1 VSGSCLDEV
10 AAALVDGELD
20 HAARERAQRHL
31 AHCAVCRAEVE
42 AHRSLKARLSRLSVD
57 PPAPDL
63 ALTDRLLALSPPGT
77 DRLSSGQASP
87 GRPGTLRP
95 PSGPMGTRPL
105 GRRGVRRRRTAFV
118 TAAATVTAAL
128 GVVALALGGPST
140 AGSTPVDPATDSFI
154 LQHVG
159 TTGEVPR
166 VVRAT
171 FTDGGARAGR

>member
-1 VSGSCLDEV
+1 VSGSCLGEV

-20 HAARERAQRHL
+20 HAARERAHRHL
-31 AHCAVCRAEVE
+31 AHCAACRAEVE
-42 AHRSLKARLSRLSVD
+42 AHRRLKARLSRLSVA

-63 ALTDRLLALSPPGT
+63 ALTDRLLALSPPGA
-77 DRLSSGQASP
+77 DRLSAGQALP
-87 GRPGTLRP
+87 ERPATLRP
-95 PSGPMGTRPL
+95 PSGPTGTRPR
-105 GRRGVRRRRTAFV
+105 GRRGGRRTASV
-118 TAAATVTAAL
+118 SAVTAAL
-128 GVVALALGGPST
+128 GVVAAAVALGGPST

-171 FTDGGARAGR
+171 LTDGGARAGR

>member
-1 VSGSCLDEV
+1 VSGSCLGEV

-31 AHCAVCRAEVE
+31 AHCAACRAEVE

-77 DRLSSGQASP
+77 DRLGAGQASP

-95 PSGPMGTRPL
+95 PSGPRGTRPR
-105 GRRGVRRRRTAFV
+105 GRRGGRRRTAAV
-118 TAAATVTAAL
+118 TATVAL

-140 AGSTPVDPATDSFI
+140 AASTPVDPATDSFI

-171 FTDGGARAGR
+171 LTDGGARAGR